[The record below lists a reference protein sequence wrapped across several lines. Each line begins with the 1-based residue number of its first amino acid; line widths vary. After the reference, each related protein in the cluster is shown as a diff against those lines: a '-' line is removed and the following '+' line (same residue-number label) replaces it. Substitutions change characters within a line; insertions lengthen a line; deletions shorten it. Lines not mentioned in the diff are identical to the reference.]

1 MCDFNLR
8 YYSKNVYVSILLF
21 NGEFKRENKNENNF
35 TEATTQKHFL
45 KENVSNLDE
54 VITLY
59 LTFSVGF

>member
-8 YYSKNVYVSILLF
+8 CCSKNVYVSILLF

-35 TEATTQKHFL
+35 TEATTQKHFF